1 MGSEWLVALRA
12 WPAASISNAGA
23 HMALG
28 FGSRHAA
35 GNHPL
40 WTDTLFIFL
49 ARLSLSILFWAQCA
63 SSFYLGHALSASTQL
78 CHPSTSLHDTGSN
91 TSPGY
96 RVVHWAESTG
106 VEFSHGAGDALLEH
120 GLVDRHPSAIVCTV
134 EDCRS
139 LDSSCRG
146 IIDGHARFHDDDHGV
161 EAQGIHFC
169 GPGRAHLRI
178 EGIRL
183 GCPTIFSYY
192 FGSGAAKKSSAAF
205 LLNSGILG
213 LLVGKGKKEDQFM

>member
-1 MGSEWLVALRA
+1 
-12 WPAASISNAGA
+12 
-23 HMALG
+23 MALG

-63 SSFYLGHALSASTQL
+63 PSLYLGHALSSSTQL
-78 CHPSTSLHDTGSN
+78 CHPSTCLHDTGSN
-91 TSPGY
+91 TPPGY
-96 RVVHWAESTG
+96 RVVHRTESQG
-106 VEFSHGAGDALLEH
+106 VEFSHWAGDALLGH
-120 GLVDRHPSAIVCTV
+120 GLVYCHPSTIVCTV
-134 EDCRS
+134 EDRGS

-146 IIDGHARFHDDDHGV
+146 FIDGHARFHDDDHGV

-169 GPGRAHLRI
+169 GLGRTHFRI

-183 GCPTIFSYY
+183 GSHRTFLWGFSP
-192 FGSGAAKKSSAAF
+192 GAAKKSSAGF
-205 LLNSGILG
+205 FP
-213 LLVGKGKKEDQFM
+213 KEWNPRSFGRKR